1 VLFYRRAGDTLLKIA
16 RAMRETAA
24 RPVQEQ
30 PNLLLPTDAAP
41 PSAMGFEAISFLGK
55 DAAGRMGNYHW
66 YTDTFE
72 NVDAAL
78 LRFEQQ
84 FFLELVKRAMAA
96 ASS

>member
-1 VLFYRRAGDTLLKIA
+1 
-16 RAMRETAA
+16 
-24 RPVQEQ
+24 
-30 PNLLLPTDAAP
+30 
-41 PSAMGFEAISFLGK
+41 
-55 DAAGRMGNYHW
+55 MGNYHW